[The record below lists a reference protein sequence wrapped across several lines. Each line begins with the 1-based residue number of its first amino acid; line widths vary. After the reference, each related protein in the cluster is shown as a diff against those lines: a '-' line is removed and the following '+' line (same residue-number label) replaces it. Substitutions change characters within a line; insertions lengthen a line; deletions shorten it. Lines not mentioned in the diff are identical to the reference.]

1 MQNIEKC
8 VNILKRKGADA
19 LVLLDEANM
28 HYLCGFSPSEGIVI
42 VLKNGDAFHLVDSRY
57 TETAENHAKET
68 GLKVPAHCAT
78 DSALNS
84 VLNLIR
90 RKNLQKS

>member
-28 HYLCGFSPSEGIVI
+28 HYLCGFSPSEGMVI
-42 VLKNGDAFHLVDSRY
+42 ILNNGDAFHLVDSRY

-68 GLKVPAHCAT
+68 GLKII
-78 DSALNS
+78 DSREAVMKSL
-84 VLNLIR
+84 
-90 RKNLQKS
+90 RKS